1 MQLQYSCFILHRTKM
16 HHGSTRRA
24 DGTDH
29 RAHSVAM
36 CECHSMFDERV
47 EIRRLEQRGAQ
58 RMRAVRAMVVGMD
71 MENVWLAGM
80 KCRQRP

>member
-1 MQLQYSCFILHRTKM
+1 
-16 HHGSTRRA
+16 
-24 DGTDH
+24 
-29 RAHSVAM
+29 
-36 CECHSMFDERV
+36 MFDERV